1 MSIFDVAS
9 RQAEWLSLR
18 RAHVASNIAN
28 VNTPG
33 YRARDVLPF
42 EEFMQRAATP
52 TAGGASGSS
61 AGLGAADVEPED
73 GVLTETLQTGNNV
86 NLENELLK
94 SSEIARNHALNVG
107 MVRAF
112 HRMLLLSSKG

>member
-1 MSIFDVAS
+1 MSIFELAS
-9 RQAEWLSLR
+9 RQAEWLALR
-18 RAHVASNIAN
+18 RAQVASNIAN

-33 YRARDVLPF
+33 YRVREVMPF
-42 EEFMQRAATP
+42 DAYLQRTTSA
-52 TAGGASGSS
+52 GASSGLDTVGSE
-61 AGLGAADVEPED
+61 ANEE
-73 GVLTETLQTGNNV
+73 VLAETLESGNSV

-94 SSEIARNHALNVG
+94 SSEIARNHALNAG

>member
-1 MSIFDVAS
+1 MSIFEIAS
-9 RQAEWLSLR
+9 RQAEWLALR
-18 RAHVASNIAN
+18 RAQVANNIAN

-33 YRARDVLPF
+33 YRTREVMPF
-42 EEFMQRAATP
+42 DAYLQRAT
-52 TAGGASGSS
+52 ASGTSS
-61 AGLGAADVEPED
+61 GSVTGEAEEE
-73 GVLTETLQTGNNV
+73 VLTETLETGNSV

-94 SSEIARNHALNVG
+94 SSEIARNHALNAG

>member
-33 YRARDVLPF
+33 YRARDAVPF
-42 EEFMQRAATP
+42 EEFLQRAPSPSTSART
-52 TAGGASGSS
+52 GLDASST
-61 AGLGAADVEPED
+61 EPED
-73 GVLTETLQTGNNV
+73 GALTETLQTGNNV
-86 NLENELLK
+86 NLESELLK

>member
-1 MSIFDVAS
+1 MSIFEIAS
-9 RQAEWLSLR
+9 RQAEWLALR

-33 YRARDVLPF
+33 YRAREVMPF
-42 EEFMQRAATP
+42 DAYLQRATSAGASP
-52 TAGGASGSS
+52 GLDAAGGETNEEAL
-61 AGLGAADVEPED
+61 A
-73 GVLTETLQTGNNV
+73 ETLESGNSV

-94 SSEIARNHALNVG
+94 SSEIARNHALNAG

>member
-42 EEFMQRAATP
+42 EEFLQRAASP
-52 TAGGASGSS
+52 TASGS
-61 AGLGAADVEPED
+61 AGPDPSVTEPED
-73 GVLTETLQTGNNV
+73 GPQTETLETGNNV
-86 NLENELLK
+86 NLEGELLK

-112 HRMLLLSSKG
+112 HRMVLLSSKG